1 MAYNPQVNYN
11 RKLSLEDNL
20 KAVTNWLNFLLREMS
35 VGRVPQNQKETQNI
49 KQHQVEQDE
58 ALALA
63 DETAIELFEAQI
75 AQDEINAAQD
85 NALIELYE
93 MVGGI

>member
-1 MAYNPQVNYN
+1 MKYDT
-11 RKLSLEDNL
+11 KLGVIGNLERSFVELN
-20 KAVTNWLNFLLREMS
+20 KTN
-35 VGRVPQNQKETQNI
+35 QNI
-49 KQHQVEQDE
+49 YNNKSE
-58 ALALA
+58 ADRSFYEVNESLAMA

-85 NALIELYE
+85 NALIEIYE